1 MKGNPFRSLLLVVFF
16 ILICGSL
23 GVVAGQHTS
32 DRSDSEI
39 KDNLRQFAQVYSLV
53 EENYAE
59 SIDPNKVIYNGAIPG
74 MLHVLDPHSNFFD
87 TKTYSSFHEEEQG
100 KYQGVGMVISP
111 RNDKIIV
118 VAPFSGSPAYRA
130 GIRPGDV
137 ILAVNGKATNNM
149 DSSQVSELL
158 RGPKGTQVIITV
170 ARESSEHTIE
180 FRVIRDE
187 IPRNSVDLS
196 FELAPGIGYMHLNGF
211 HETTT
216 HEVGEALN
224 RFGELHGLILDL
236 RGNPGGLLNQAIG
249 VADKFLKKGAV
260 VVSQRGRAQPTQVYY
275 AKHGNE
281 DKDYPIVVLVDRG
294 TASAAEIVA
303 GAIQD
308 HDRGLVLGETSFGK
322 GLVQSV
328 FTLSDNTGLALT
340 TARYYTPSG
349 RLIQRDYTGVSLINY
364 YYNRGSQPADD
375 KREVKHTDGGRTVY
389 GGGGISLYDYYYNRE
404 PESGSNANREVK
416 LTDSGRTVYG
426 GGGITP
432 DQKAETPKLDSLQE
446 SLLSHYV
453 FFNFARHYLQN
464 KHVNKDFAVND
475 EVMQEFRKFL
485 TEQKVDY
492 SDADMTHDLE
502 WTRGAIK
509 GELLTSEFGQE
520 AGMKARA
527 QSDAI
532 IQKALTLLPEAKQ
545 IAENAR
551 RVMAQKNSSTGIGPT
566 NP

>member
-196 FELAPGIGYMHLNGF
+196 FEVAPGIGYMHLNGF

-216 HEVGEALN
+216 HEVGEALSH
-224 RFGELHGLILDL
+224 FGELHGLILDL

-260 VVSQRGRAQPTQVYY
+260 VVSQRGRAQPTQTYY

-349 RLIQRDYTGVSLINY
+349 RLIQRDYTGLSLINY
-364 YYNRGSQPADD
+364 YYNRGSQPAED

-389 GGGGISLYDYYYNRE
+389 GGGGI
-404 PESGSNANREVK
+404 
-416 LTDSGRTVYG
+416 
-426 GGGITP
+426 TP
-432 DQKAETPKLDSLQE
+432 DQKAETPKMDSLQE
-446 SLLSHYV
+446 NLLSHYV

-485 TEQKVDY
+485 TEQKVEY
-492 SDADMTHDLE
+492 SETDMTHDLE
-502 WTRGAIK
+502 WTRSAIK

-527 QSDAI
+527 QSDPI

-551 RVMAQKNSSTGIGPT
+551 RVMAQKSGN
-566 NP
+566 NPIDPANP